1 MQYHAMLET
10 VHERLEAAIADG
22 RSLEEIQAA
31 GITAEFDDEW
41 GDGFI
46 PPQRWVELL
55 HRGMTED

>member
-1 MQYHAMLET
+1 